1 MENRYTRMQKRLL
14 LHRARGCVAAG
25 ETLSPLL
32 ADLLAEAEEQER
44 YRREIVARR
53 ARLSRM

>member
-1 MENRYTRMQKRLL
+1 M
-14 LHRARGCVAAG
+14 AAG

-44 YRREIVARR
+44 YRREVVARR
-53 ARLSRM
+53 ARLSRR